1 MKEKPRLIIFRN
13 SLKGDQTALSADGL
27 QQSAA
32 ARAFFPQPACPLTS
46 PLGSTQEGM
55 ALWLRVAAEEKID
68 EWPFWKL
75 YVTLC
80 SLESAGGMLQKD
92 MLKSIP
98 GLSFVGLTVI

>member
-27 QQSAA
+27 LQSTA

-46 PLGSTQEGM
+46 PLGSSQEGM

-68 EWPFWKL
+68 EWPSGSFMSL
-75 YVTLC
+75 YVPWSVQGACCKKTCLNQY
-80 SLESAGGMLQKD
+80 LGYL
-92 MLKSIP
+92 L
-98 GLSFVGLTVI
+98 